1 MRTPS
6 LERAAPKGSG
16 IICAHNDVSFAV
28 EEGFRVFH
36 RIRYF
41 FLLFHCTETSMMT
54 FQMVAQRDSDRGIIA
69 AAGAAAVDV
78 LKMTPRGKIIVQGET
93 WVGLVDSGLG
103 CSLGFLAAAV
113 TT

>member
-28 EEGFRVFH
+28 EYGFRVFH
-36 RIRYF
+36 RIRHF
-41 FLLFHCTETSMMT
+41 VLLFQVTLFLVHCTETSMMT

-78 LKMTPRGKIIVQGET
+78 LKMTLRGKIIVI
-93 WVGLVDSGLG
+93 LLDHRM
-103 CSLGFLAAAV
+103 
-113 TT
+113 